1 VGSTPASRT
10 SLRSQRNK
18 SEYWQASP
26 ARQISGIAAPV
37 HCVGSQSEFAT
48 DFYTISC
55 LTAVRTRAK
64 TSLPMKLKDLVLW
77 LCVAA
82 LLATE
87 FFLFSAN
94 RQKDAALVQLREAKQ
109 EAGQLRSQLDQLKN
123 SSVATLSTENARLRA
138 ENQGLTQKFSQ
149 LQAEN
154 NRSREQN
161 QKLTKQLQTS
171 RDAVQ
176 QQQEQL
182 QQMQAENQQANTAPE
197 PSAEQSMS
205 PAAQLNACINNLRQI
220 DAAKQQWALEN
231 DKTADAIPS
240 AQDLLP
246 YLSNMVFPVC
256 PSGGTYTINAVGVPP
271 TCSVPGHVLPQ

>member
-1 VGSTPASRT
+1 M
-10 SLRSQRNK
+10 
-18 SEYWQASP
+18 
-26 ARQISGIAAPV
+26 
-37 HCVGSQSEFAT
+37 
-48 DFYTISC
+48 
-55 LTAVRTRAK
+55 AK
-64 TSLPMKLKDLVLW
+64 RSLPMKLKNWVLW

-87 FFLFSAN
+87 VFLFRAKS
-94 RQKDAALVQLREAKQ
+94 QKDAAIVQLNESQHKVA
-109 EAGQLRSQLDQLKN
+109 QLQSDLDKLKN

-138 ENQGLTQKFSQ
+138 ENQGLTQKFAQ
-149 LQAEN
+149 LQNEIN
-154 NRSREQN
+154 QSRQQN
-161 QKLTKQLQTS
+161 QKLTQQVEAAHNTL
-171 RDAVQ
+171 Q

-182 QQMQAENQQANTAPE
+182 QAMQAENQQPATATE
-197 PSAEQSMS
+197 TTAEQSMS

-231 DKTADAIPS
+231 DKTADAVPS

-246 YLSNMVFPVC
+246 YLSNLVFPVC